1 MRKKKTTPEV
11 VIITYEDY
19 ILDEW
24 LSEMIDELISSHP
37 NFYEE
42 ISTKDEWERR
52 EPWALI

>member
-1 MRKKKTTPEV
+1 MRKKKTTPEE

-42 ISTKDEWERR
+42 ISTKDE
-52 EPWALI
+52 